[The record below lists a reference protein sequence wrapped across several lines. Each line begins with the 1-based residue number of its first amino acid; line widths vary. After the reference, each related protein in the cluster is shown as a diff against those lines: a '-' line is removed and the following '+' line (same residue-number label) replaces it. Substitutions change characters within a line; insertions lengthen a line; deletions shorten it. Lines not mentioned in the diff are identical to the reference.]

1 MGYFKNIQLNN
12 FRNFNEFQL
21 EFSDKCN
28 VLFGKNG
35 CGKTNLLEAL
45 SLCTKGRGIR
55 KDKIT
60 NFIKKDENS
69 FSNIAYFVNENIE
82 YEIKVISELS
92 NNKLQ
97 KKILLNNEFSSEVNK
112 KIQSLITYLIYLPEN
127 ERIFIASPTTRRNF
141 FDHFIFSNN
150 NKYSTL
156 VNFYKKNVYERNVI
170 LNNINSDENLLTKIE

>member
-45 SLCTKGRGIR
+45 SLCIKGRGIR
-55 KDKIT
+55 NDKIT

-97 KKILLNNEFSSEVNK
+97 KSLFTCFSYNTFFCFRWLHWLSNRIL
-112 KIQSLITYLIYLPEN
+112 
-127 ERIFIASPTTRRNF
+127 IF
-141 FDHFIFSNN
+141 
-150 NKYSTL
+150 
-156 VNFYKKNVYERNVI
+156 
-170 LNNINSDENLLTKIE
+170 

>member
-1 MGYFKNIQLNN
+1 MGYFKNIKLHC

-28 VLFGKNG
+28 VFFGKNG

-69 FSNIAYFVNENIE
+69 FSNTAYFINENIE
-82 YEIKVISELS
+82 YEIKVITELK
-92 NNKLQ
+92 NNKL
-97 KKILLNNEFSSEVNK
+97 K
-112 KIQSLITYLIYLPEN
+112 
-127 ERIFIASPTTRRNF
+127 
-141 FDHFIFSNN
+141 
-150 NKYSTL
+150 
-156 VNFYKKNVYERNVI
+156 KKNI
-170 LNNINSDENLLTKIE
+170 IK